1 MADNSILTPGC
12 QNTNDTPTII
22 DETIQY
28 LEKDNYL
35 SEYDNE
41 AEKSV
46 VRENLNVYPKNAVYT
61 KDETDTNIATTVTTA
76 INKHLSIDDPHGT
89 LDTVK
94 EMIADMAKVDGS
106 TPFTA
111 PQAGVEPI
119 SDSHL
124 TTKKFVSKLLNEHTK
139 LVGSD
144 DPHQILPE
152 VQTILEKYV
161 KSSDVFTKSQLYTK
175 QDVDTMLKA
184 FLKKDGSTPFT
195 IAQIGVDPTIDSHLA
210 TKRYVDKTLY
220 AHLVDVD
227 PHGFLTI
234 LNQRLASY
242 AKIANVYDKTQTYSR
257 SQIDAFINKWVQEA
271 VEESINEYMETV
283 DDRFE
288 SIRQEH
294 YVKQDGSI
302 PFRNPQAGVDAVEP
316 EHLTTLQQV
325 QTEIATVKE
334 SLESQISDKECVW
347 ITSGPVES
355 TVGHVEDNT
364 PMPASMTLQE
374 VCDAIF
380 YGKGITLDVPEYVV
394 ITKTCPITLCIHG
407 STGLVQVAQVYQN
420 GKIIYTFTGSDFEE
434 GCITVNSEPLTED
447 AEIVFKVTYTNGS
460 VHEETATVK
469 CYVPVF
475 VGLLPKWKTGNTITM
490 DYLIQSC
497 EEDIDGT
504 QNRFINYGGDLK
516 SFTFKYSFTDAALRH
531 PYVVLPA
538 SYPDLDSMVTKSQS
552 FGVDAFNV
560 INQIPLTVP
569 GMESDTI
576 FKIYIYK
583 EALATLN
590 QEVTFNFK

>member
-1 MADNSILTPGC
+1 
-12 QNTNDTPTII
+12 
-22 DETIQY
+22 
-28 LEKDNYL
+28 
-35 SEYDNE
+35 
-41 AEKSV
+41 
-46 VRENLNVYPKNAVYT
+46 
-61 KDETDTNIATTVTTA
+61 
-76 INKHLSIDDPHGT
+76 
-89 LDTVK
+89 
-94 EMIADMAKVDGS
+94 
-106 TPFTA
+106 
-111 PQAGVEPI
+111 
-119 SDSHL
+119 
-124 TTKKFVSKLLNEHTK
+124 
-139 LVGSD
+139 
-144 DPHQILPE
+144 
-152 VQTILEKYV
+152 
-161 KSSDVFTKSQLYTK
+161 
-175 QDVDTMLKA
+175 
-184 FLKKDGSTPFT
+184 
-195 IAQIGVDPTIDSHLA
+195 
-210 TKRYVDKTLY
+210 
-220 AHLVDVD
+220 
-227 PHGFLTI
+227 
-234 LNQRLASY
+234 
-242 AKIANVYDKTQTYSR
+242 
-257 SQIDAFINKWVQEA
+257 
-271 VEESINEYMETV
+271 METV